1 MGDARRTGSCI
12 VKKPHTAPGSTFRSA
27 LGGRIEWGGTAMR
40 TSRFSDQEIAMILR
54 QADDGSSIREI
65 CERVGIS
72 QQTYYRWRRLY
83 LPDEPTL
90 HSDKR
95 IRQLEEEN
103 RRLKEMVVDLSL
115 EKSTLQDVLHKKA

>member
-1 MGDARRTGSCI
+1 
-12 VKKPHTAPGSTFRSA
+12 
-27 LGGRIEWGGTAMR
+27 MR